1 MTTIGG
7 PVTCSASSLED
18 GEPLAG
24 TATVASDWLLVE
36 ARIAWGRD
44 AVVDSGLAGSVQD
57 ALAAFSGKVLLVRR
71 PERRG
76 GFTVVRAHS
85 EESGGWATRQ
95 ATGSLGDLPETD
107 FEAGEAV
114 SGPIFLVCAH
124 GRRDACC
131 ARLGLPLFDA
141 LNSQLLPTHLW
152 QSSHLGGHRFAPNVV
167 VLPYGIQLGRV
178 PLERAADVVDLVT
191 AGRIPL
197 DIYRGRTIYAPHV
210 QAAEIAARSIT
221 GADGIGDLRLVAD
234 DDGRVTFATPAG
246 DLTIRVEQRPGPLL
260 PASCGA
266 DPEPTIA
273 WAAALE
279 SAAGMVRQRS

>member
-1 MTTIGG
+1 MTTTAGQE
-7 PVTCSASSLED
+7 TCAAASLAG

-36 ARIAWGRD
+36 ARGAWGRD
-44 AVVDSGLAGSVQD
+44 AVADSGLAGDVQD
-57 ALAAFSGKVLLVRR
+57 ALAAFPGKVLLVRR

-76 GFTVVRAHS
+76 GVTVIRARS
-85 EESGGWATRQ
+85 EESGGSAIRQ
-95 ATGSLGDLPETD
+95 ETGSLGELPAID
-107 FEAGEAV
+107 FEAGEDVA
-114 SGPIFLVCAH
+114 GPIFLVCAH

-167 VLPYGIQLGRV
+167 VLPYGIQLGRI
-178 PLERAADVVDLVT
+178 PLERAADVVDLLT

-197 DIYRGRTIYAPHV
+197 DLYRGRTIYAPHV
-210 QAAEIAARSIT
+210 QAAEIAVRSIT
-221 GADGIGDLRLVAD
+221 GAVGIGDLRLVGD
-234 DDGRVTFATPAG
+234 DDGRVTFATRAG
-246 DLTIRVEQRPGPLL
+246 ELTVRVEQRPGPLV

-266 DPEPTIA
+266 EPEPTIA
-273 WAAALE
+273 WAVSME
-279 SAAGMVRQRS
+279 SAAGVV